1 MAVPFSPE
9 TIGRHERGDVQMT
22 PEDAVLYSERYGC
35 QSLLLQY
42 CADCPVGKMT
52 GKAATER
59 PLPFATLR
67 VRRMLKEALQVADTL
82 EEIAYDGVIDE
93 TEREDFAKALDFL
106 RELENTITDMLL
118 VGGAI
123 KEAAPSPGK
132 GRRRP
137 GKITIPTVPYQHT
150 AVKRF
155 ERRNNRDLCENR
167 AGRPRKVEV
176 RVRYRGGPEDPH
188 PSHHRGYPRHL
199 QGYG

>member
-67 VRRMLKEALQVADTL
+67 VRRMLKEAIKVADTL
-82 EEIAYDGVIDE
+82 EEIAYDGD
-93 TEREDFAKALDFL
+93 
-106 RELENTITDMLL
+106 
-118 VGGAI
+118 
-123 KEAAPSPGK
+123 
-132 GRRRP
+132 
-137 GKITIPTVPYQHT
+137 
-150 AVKRF
+150 
-155 ERRNNRDLCENR
+155 
-167 AGRPRKVEV
+167 RKSVV
-176 RVRYRGGPEDPH
+176 
-188 PSHHRGYPRHL
+188 
-199 QGYG
+199 

>member
-9 TIGRHERGDVQMT
+9 TIGRHERGDVQMS

-82 EEIAYDGVIDE
+82 EEIAYDWVIDE

-123 KEAAPSPGK
+123 KEAAPTPGK
-132 GRRRP
+132 G
-137 GKITIPTVPYQHT
+137 
-150 AVKRF
+150 
-155 ERRNNRDLCENR
+155 
-167 AGRPRKVEV
+167 
-176 RVRYRGGPEDPH
+176 
-188 PSHHRGYPRHL
+188 
-199 QGYG
+199 